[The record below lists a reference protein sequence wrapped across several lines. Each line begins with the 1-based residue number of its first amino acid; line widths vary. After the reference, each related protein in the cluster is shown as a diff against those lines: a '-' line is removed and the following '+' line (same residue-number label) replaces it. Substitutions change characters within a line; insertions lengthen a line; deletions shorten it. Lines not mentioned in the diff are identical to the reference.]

1 MSKPITP
8 ALKDNV
14 AAGGLIQG
22 TNLSNLFTRL
32 TTGYHDS
39 IDFDSLP
46 IPFACVATNIVDNTE
61 YDFRNG
67 NLATAMRASMS
78 IPGAF
83 TPVRLDTLVLVDGG
97 LRNNYPADLAKHM
110 GADIIIGV
118 SVQGQARTADEL
130 YSGASILSQIIDVN
144 CKNKYDENWS
154 ITDVPIK
161 VDVKGYSAT
170 SFTTFLTRRLLQGS

>member
-1 MSKPITP
+1 M
-8 ALKDNV
+8 
-14 AAGGLIQG
+14 
-22 TNLSNLFTRL
+22 
-32 TTGYHDS
+32 
-39 IDFDSLP
+39 
-46 IPFACVATNIVDNTE
+46 ATNIVDNTE

-170 SFTTFLTRRLLQGS
+170 SFTKVAIDTLINLSLIHI